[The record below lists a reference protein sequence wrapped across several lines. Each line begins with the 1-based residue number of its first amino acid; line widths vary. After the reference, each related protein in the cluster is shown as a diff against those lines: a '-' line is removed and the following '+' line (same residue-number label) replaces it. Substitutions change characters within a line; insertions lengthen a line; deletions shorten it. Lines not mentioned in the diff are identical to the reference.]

1 MKHKQ
6 KMNRYSAIFA
16 AALVLAACGQ
26 NSKKAQSNQVATEI
40 PPVRVT
46 VIAVQEQTVQQTEV
60 YSSTVQAFAVNNIA
74 PQSSNRIQKINVDVG
89 SFVYKGQI
97 LAEMDKVQLTQQ
109 KLQLSNSEKELKR
122 LKQLYQEGGLSQ
134 SDYEA
139 VELQYNVAKA
149 SYDNLEQNTILRSP
163 ITGVVTARN
172 YDRGDMYAMAAPIF
186 TVQQITPVK
195 LLVGVSE
202 TDYTKVK
209 PGQKVEIVADALPG
223 KNFTGK
229 VNKVYPTMDAAS
241 HTFNV
246 EVLVANNDRALRPGM
261 YCKVTLNFGARK
273 SPVVPD
279 EAVVKQMG
287 SGQRFVY
294 IMNDDGTVRSSAVTL
309 GRHIGSSTEIL
320 SGVAAGD
327 VVAVSGASALKD
339 GSKIEIVER

>member
-1 MKHKQ
+1 
-6 KMNRYSAIFA
+6 MNRTIAILA
-16 AALVLAACGQ
+16 AALAVAACSQ
-26 NSKKAQSNQVATEI
+26 NSGKKASQAAGETAVPAI
-40 PPVRVT
+40 RVT
-46 VIAVQEQTVQQTEV
+46 VTKVQQQTVSQTEV

-74 PQSSNRIQKINVDVG
+74 PQSGNRIQKINVDVG
-89 SFVYKGQI
+89 SFVTKGQI

-109 KLQLSNSEKELKR
+109 KLQLANAETELKR
-122 LKQLYQEGGLSQ
+122 LKQLYEQGGLSQ

-139 VELQYNVAKA
+139 AELQYKVAKA
-149 SYDNLEQNTILRSP
+149 TCENLEQNTILRSP

-209 PGQKVEIVADALPG
+209 VGQQVNIVADALPG
-223 KNFTGK
+223 KTIAGK
-229 VNKVYPTMDAAS
+229 VNKIYPTMEAAS

-246 EVLVANNDRALRPGM
+246 EVLVPNVDKALRPGM
-261 YCKVTLNFGARK
+261 YCKVTVNFGDRTN
-273 SPVVPD
+273 PVVPD
-279 EAVVKQMG
+279 EAVVKQLG

-294 IMNDDGTVRSSAVTL
+294 VLNGDGTVHSSAVEL
-309 GRHIGSSTEIL
+309 GRHFGTSYEIL

-327 VVAVSGASALKD
+327 SVAVSGASALKD
-339 GSKIEIVER
+339 GSRIEIVER

>member
-1 MKHKQ
+1 
-6 KMNRYSAIFA
+6 MNRISAILA
-16 AALVLAACGQ
+16 AALAVAACSQ
-26 NSKKAQSNQVATEI
+26 NSGKKAATQAADATVPAI
-40 PPVRVT
+40 RVT
-46 VIAVQEQTVQQTEV
+46 VAEVPLQKVSQTEV

-74 PQSSNRIQKINVDVG
+74 PQSGNRIQKINVDVG
-89 SFVYKGQI
+89 SFVSKGQI

-109 KLQLSNSEKELKR
+109 KLQLANAETELKR
-122 LKQLYQEGGLSQ
+122 LKQLYEQGGLSQ

-149 SYDNLEQNTILRSP
+149 TCDNLEQNTILRSP

-209 PGQKVEIVADALPG
+209 VGQQVSIVADALPG
-223 KNFTGK
+223 KTIAGK
-229 VNKVYPTMDAAS
+229 VNKIYPTMEAAS

-246 EVLVANNDRALRPGM
+246 EVLVPNSDKALRPGM
-261 YCKVTLNFGARK
+261 YCKVTVNFGDRTN
-273 SPVVPD
+273 PVVPD
-279 EAVVKQMG
+279 EAVVKQLG

-294 IMNDDGTVRSSAVTL
+294 ILNGDGTVRSSAVEL
-309 GRHIGSSTEIL
+309 GRHVGTSYEIL
-320 SGVAAGD
+320 SGVAVGD
-327 VVAVSGASALKD
+327 SIAVSGASALKD
-339 GSKIEIVER
+339 GSRIEIVER